1 MGAGARTSWRDQ
13 AEGGGV
19 GAWSRLSVGRKPSVC
34 ADPNRFLWT
43 CGCVVISFQDFALN
57 TVPCTSGIA
66 GKDGQGVWD
75 NVWDL
80 APQLIYLNCGSGPPS
95 GVCSSSL
102 SAERPAAGGKL
113 CGRLTVALAAI
124 MILTFIV
131 LVLLGWHAG
140 SRKTWLRSRVS
151 SSSSAATLDVAG
163 TGRSMIAPSCM
174 KTNQAVL
181 LENLRRQNTV
191 LL

>member
-1 MGAGARTSWRDQ
+1 MLCCCRRCGAGCHNREKATVGAGARTSWRDQ

-124 MILTFIV
+124 MMSTLFVSIYSRER
-131 LVLLGWHAG
+131 LVFF
-140 SRKTWLRSRVS
+140 V
-151 SSSSAATLDVAG
+151 
-163 TGRSMIAPSCM
+163 
-174 KTNQAVL
+174 
-181 LENLRRQNTV
+181 
-191 LL
+191 